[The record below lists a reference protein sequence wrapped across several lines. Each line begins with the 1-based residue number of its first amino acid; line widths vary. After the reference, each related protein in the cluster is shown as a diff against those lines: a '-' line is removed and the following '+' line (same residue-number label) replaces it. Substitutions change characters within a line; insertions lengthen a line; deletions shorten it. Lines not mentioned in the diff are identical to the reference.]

1 VAGEGLLLAAL
12 IWLLGAALWL
22 PRKKPRAPTPDPP
35 APFYHPFTT
44 EFDRVCRG
52 AQLLEVLARE
62 GRDVR
67 AGRLTGPASPQDRQ
81 QQFAQGHQA
90 SPAGAFPTAHL
101 NGAAICLLVDQSGS
115 MAPVMPRLSGELLA
129 ACEHFEAAGART
141 MLAGFTTLGWRG
153 GHSRALWESQ
163 GRLPYPGRLSDLLH
177 VIYSDFGEASTPAL
191 FATLLKPAI
200 FFENIDGEAIMWA
213 EAQLRAQ
220 DAEQRCLI
228 VVSDG
233 APVDDSTLSE
243 NGPNFLWNHLVQTI
257 ADVGARGEV
266 AIGAVGIDHRVETL
280 YPASRHVEAGTTG
293 ALVAAIGAV
302 AAELLS
308 PSD

>member
-1 VAGEGLLLAAL
+1 
-12 IWLLGAALWL
+12 
-22 PRKKPRAPTPDPP
+22 
-35 APFYHPFTT
+35 
-44 EFDRVCRG
+44 
-52 AQLLEVLARE
+52 
-62 GRDVR
+62 
-67 AGRLTGPASPQDRQ
+67 
-81 QQFAQGHQA
+81 
-90 SPAGAFPTAHL
+90 
-101 NGAAICLLVDQSGS
+101 
-115 MAPVMPRLSGELLA
+115 
-129 ACEHFEAAGART
+129 
-141 MLAGFTTLGWRG
+141 
-153 GHSRALWESQ
+153 
-163 GRLPYPGRLSDLLH
+163 
-177 VIYSDFGEASTPAL
+177 
-191 FATLLKPAI
+191 LLKPAI